1 MDDTRTATLSL
12 HQSARGPALGL
23 EVVWHPDPAFVGGQR
38 SVSAGERLVLGRNSP
53 ELGGALQE
61 PRISRRHSELG
72 RLGSALSIRDLDSH
86 NGTWVN
92 GEQVASAALNPGD
105 VLGVGQVLLLVREL
119 PINPAPLAWGP
130 LVGRS
135 PELHAALEA
144 VDRVAGLDMP
154 VLIQGESG
162 TGKELVAQELHAR
175 SGREGPFVAVNCAGV
190 ADSLLQSELFGHVR
204 GAYSGAEKARRGL
217 VDQARGGTLLL
228 DEIGDASP
236 ALQAALLRLLQEREL
251 RPVGSDTAQIVDV
264 RFVAAT
270 NRDLVREVRQGSFRE
285 DLYARLSRQVVFLP
299 PLRARRA
306 DILVLV
312 HSLLDGV
319 RLSHGLAQTLL
330 LHDWPGNVRAVQ
342 AVVEQLLL
350 RGEGPVLE
358 QPDWLADVLA
368 RQARAGDALAQ
379 VASSSVVSSAAEAG
393 VGAPE
398 PKRALSAM
406 SHAEL
411 REILIT
417 HLGNLAAAA
426 KALGVGR
433 NTLYRHL
440 QRAGVDLEALR
451 EELGDGRG
459 R

>member
-12 HQSARGPALGL
+12 HQSAQGPALGL
-23 EVVWHPDPAFVGGQR
+23 EVVWHPDPSFVGGQR
-38 SVSAGERLVLGRNSP
+38 SVSAGERLVLGRNSL

-61 PRISRRHSELG
+61 PRISRRQSELG
-72 RLGSALSIRDLDSH
+72 RLGSALSVRDLDSH
-86 NGTWVN
+86 NGSWVN
-92 GEQVASAALNPGD
+92 GVRVKSAVLQPGD

-119 PINPAPLAWGP
+119 PLNPAPLSWGR

-135 PELHAALEA
+135 PALQAALET

-154 VLIQGESG
+154 VLVQGESG

-251 RPVGSDTAQIVDV
+251 RPVGSDTAQVVNV

-270 NRDLVREVRQGSFRE
+270 NRDLVAEVRRGRFRE

-299 PLRARRA
+299 PLRARRS
-306 DILVLV
+306 DILSLV
-312 HSLLDGV
+312 HSLLGGA
-319 RLSHGLAQTLL
+319 RLSHGLAQTLV
-330 LHDWPGNVRAVQ
+330 LHDWPGNARAVQ

-350 RGEGPVLE
+350 RAEGEVLE
-358 QPDWLADVLA
+358 QPEWLADVMA
-368 RQARAGDALAQ
+368 RQARAEDGVGSPV
-379 VASSSVVSSAAEAG
+379 VASSVEVSEQVSEQ
-393 VGAPE
+393 
-398 PKRALSAM
+398 KRALSAM

-411 REILIT
+411 RQVLIT

-426 KALGVGR
+426 KDLGVGR